1 MCDQMAATCH
11 DGVPHVHAMA
21 YDDAGGGSGGLLAL
35 GLNASN
41 GLKPFAFTV
50 DTVRFALS
58 AGGLIIHIASL
69 ARLPNLW
76 GHLRRYGVQ
85 WNPASAPRWPSR
97 HASSHDST
105 LCSPSPTASRRG
117 TQSDA
122 PCTGSR

>member
-11 DGVPHVHAMA
+11 GGVPHVHAMA
-21 YDDAGGGSGGLLAL
+21 YDDAGGGGSGGLLAL

-69 ARLPNLW
+69 ARLPNFM
-76 GHLRRYGVQ
+76 GAFAPLRGAMESGVC
-85 WNPASAPRWPSR
+85 P
-97 HASSHDST
+97 
-105 LCSPSPTASRRG
+105 
-117 TQSDA
+117 
-122 PCTGSR
+122 